1 MTGLRPGS
9 AETSQV
15 AALLDRMLDGC
26 ALYTPVREGGR
37 IVDFDRLHL
46 NPAGIRRMA
55 SQGIDVRITRL
66 REALPGI
73 ERQGLFRRYV
83 DVVETQ
89 RPWSGEDV
97 TYRDGRVSGIYD
109 IQAWPVGE
117 GFAVTWREIT
127 DRERVLEAL
136 RLSEHRFRATV
147 DQLPDAVSVFESVRD
162 RNGRIADF
170 RWVYCNSY
178 NAEMTGYPVERLLG
192 SRLLEVFPEQGPAGM
207 IDIYAQVV
215 NTGVSWEQ
223 PTVWYEDTWGDG
235 SRRRR
240 AFDVRASKVGDGFV
254 VVSRD
259 VTEMR
264 QATERLAAKE
274 RQLAEAQHLA
284 RMGSWEHD
292 LVSGTSDWSRECGEI
307 LGYPTEHPPSLA
319 ALRER
324 THPED
329 AARVDAALD
338 AVLREGGSWDL
349 GHRLLH
355 PDGGVRHVHARGRV
369 EVDDTGAPAYVR
381 GTLLDETDVI
391 RVSDALVESNLRLE
405 ESNQSLS
412 DLLGLVGHDLKNPL
426 TVAAGFL
433 SMAGLELDDLEQT
446 GVDVS
451 GARAMLGR
459 ATEAA
464 TRVETLLASVLE
476 MSRIDYSTLKSRGEP
491 LDVAEVVRQAVTD
504 LTISSEVEIGDLAG
518 LRAVADAS
526 HLRQVLG
533 NLLSNA
539 DKYGAAPITISGET
553 VGSTTRIVVADAG
566 AGVPEDFLPRLF
578 ERFSRAERESKP
590 GTGLGLHLAR
600 QLCRVMGGDLT
611 YLPPGDGEGPRFVVS
626 LAAG

>member
-1 MTGLRPGS
+1 MSSLRAGS
-9 AETSQV
+9 TETSQV

-26 ALYTPVREGGR
+26 ALYEPVREGGR
-37 IVDFDRLHL
+37 IVDFERIHL

-55 SQGIDVRITRL
+55 SQGIDVRITSL

-73 ERQGLFRRYV
+73 ERQGVFRRYV

-89 RPWSGEDV
+89 RPWSGDDV

-117 GFAVTWREIT
+117 GFAVTWREVT

-136 RLSEHRFRATV
+136 RLSEQRFRATV
-147 DQLPDAVSVFESVRD
+147 DHLPDAVSVFESVRD

-170 RWVYCNSY
+170 RWVYCNGY

-207 IDIYAQVV
+207 IEIYSQVV
-215 NTGVSWEQ
+215 STGLSWEQ

-259 VTEMR
+259 VTDVR
-264 QATERLAAKE
+264 QATETLAARE

-292 LVSGTSDWSRECGEI
+292 PVTGETDWSRECGDI
-307 LGYPTEHPPSLA
+307 LGYAADQPPSLD
-319 ALRER
+319 ALRAR
-324 THPED
+324 SHPED

-338 AVLREGGSWDL
+338 AALDEGGAWDL

-355 PDGGVRHVHARGRV
+355 PDGTVRHVHARGRV
-369 EVDDTGAPAYVR
+369 ELDDTGAAAYVR

-464 TRVETLLASVLE
+464 TRVESLLASVLE
-476 MSRIDYSTLKSRGEP
+476 MSRIDYSTLRSRGEP
-491 LDVAEVVRQAVTD
+491 VDVAEVVQQAVAD
-504 LTISSEVEIGDLAG
+504 LTISSEVEIADLAG

-553 VGSTTRIVVADAG
+553 VGSTTRIVVTDTG

-611 YLPPGDGEGPRFVVS
+611 YLPPVDGEGPRFVVS